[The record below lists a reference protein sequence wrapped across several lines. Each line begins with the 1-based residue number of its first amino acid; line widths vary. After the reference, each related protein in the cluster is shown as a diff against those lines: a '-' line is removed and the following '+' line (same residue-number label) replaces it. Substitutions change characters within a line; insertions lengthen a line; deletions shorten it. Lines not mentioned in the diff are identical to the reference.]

1 MKAQELRIGN
11 WINLNGNDVI
21 SVMGDIQEI
30 CYEEVSPKYI
40 NEYKP
45 IPLTEEWLVKFGFVF
60 KKDQFVKGKIKLNYT
75 IRILSTNERGAFR
88 EVKNG
93 IAVIHV
99 HQLQNLFFALT
110 AEELTTNNQ
119 D

>member
-11 WINLNGNDVI
+11 YVNLNGNDVI

-45 IPLTEEWLVKFGFVF
+45 IPLTEEWLLKADKTNEALMVDKIGFVIF
-60 KKDQFVKGKIKLNYT
+60 KAGYAHQF
-75 IRILSTNERGAFR
+75 IRDDY
-88 EVKNG
+88 KY
-93 IAVIHV
+93 V
-99 HQLQNLFFALT
+99 HLFQNLFYALT
-110 AEELTTNNQ
+110 GEELQ
-119 D
+119 A